1 MAVCGS
7 VCGQAGCGWSKPYI
21 WFRPRRAATPTGR
34 ASGHR
39 SPSSCGPRMS
49 SRAVVGALCAALVA
63 LLCGAVLRAHEIGTS
78 RVSVLFAD
86 GRTYDVEI
94 VTDAAA
100 LVEKLEA
107 SAHGA
112 LATDTRPAGLQS
124 LLTSFDETFRVRVK
138 LAFDASDVRPSI
150 AHSVLPGPDAASP
163 AVATIRLTGQI
174 PPDARQFTWTY
185 AWTFASY
192 AITVR
197 RVASE
202 NPATEWLE
210 GGQTS
215 APFAVM
221 SPAPRVDRLGT
232 AWRYVTLGFT
242 HIVPHGL
249 DHMLFVLGIY
259 LLSRRARSVLWQVSA
274 FTVAHSITLGLSMYG
289 VVAVSPRIVEP
300 MIALSIAYVAI
311 ENIFLSELKPW
322 RVALVF
328 AFGLL
333 HGLGFAGAL
342 KELGLPR
349 SEFVTA
355 LLTFNVGV
363 EAGQL
368 AVIGAAFMLVGWHW
382 ANRAWYRSRI
392 VVPASMVI
400 ACTAVYWTI
409 ARLS

>member
-1 MAVCGS
+1 M
-7 VCGQAGCGWSKPYI
+7 KI
-21 WFRPRRAATPTGR
+21 
-34 ASGHR
+34 
-39 SPSSCGPRMS
+39 
-49 SRAVVGALCAALVA
+49 
-63 LLCGAVLRAHEIGTS
+63 
-78 RVSVLFAD
+78 
-86 GRTYDVEI
+86 
-94 VTDAAA
+94 
-100 LVEKLEA
+100 
-107 SAHGA
+107 
-112 LATDTRPAGLQS
+112 
-124 LLTSFDETFRVRVK
+124 
-138 LAFDASDVRPSI
+138 AFDASEVRPAI
-150 AHSVLPGPDAASP
+150 AYSVAPGIDAASA

-174 PPDARQFTWTY
+174 PPGARHFTWTY

-192 AITVR
+192 AMTVR
-197 RVASE
+197 SAASE

-215 APFAVM
+215 APFALT
-221 SPAPRVDRLGT
+221 SPAPPVDRLGT
-232 AWRYVTLGFT
+232 AWRYLTLGFT

-259 LLSRRARSVLWQVSA
+259 LLSGRARSVLWQVSA

-300 MIALSIAYVAI
+300 LIALSIAYVAI
-311 ENIFLSELKPW
+311 ENIFLSELKSW

-333 HGLGFAGAL
+333 HGMGFAGAL

-368 AVIGAAFMLVGWHW
+368 AVIGAAFLLVGWHC

-392 VVPASMVI
+392 VVPASMLI

-409 ARLS
+409 ERLSS